1 MGKTKLILLLFTIIV
16 PCVIS
21 GFNFINKSFNSESK
35 LLVNNFDSFSLI
47 NNSTNTI
54 IRYADDFNGTND
66 TNALKARGYLI
77 YYRSSGP
84 QGTSAI
90 WFQGKPSYFPSYNG
104 PANGYV
110 AADFNSV
117 TVQNNIDNWLVL
129 PRITGGILLNDMLYF
144 FSKAEQ
150 NNPYADSIRVMYSTV
165 DSVPEGSWQEIGR
178 FKVNTSGF
186 WEQRGFKSTAPDING
201 RFAIRYCVANR
212 GPNGQNSNYIGIDA
226 VSIVTDTSKPVITHT
241 EFTYIP
247 KLNWPAKIICQ
258 VSGQNGIDSVWVR
271 WKRNSGNYQSFNL
284 TNDSLTLWTGL
295 FNSDTSQVKVNDSIF
310 YRIVARSASLQH
322 PIDSTE
328 LYKFIIFFTIG
339 SGDISSE
346 YPFSGNS
353 DGRTDMLYLSSE
365 ISSSEIS
372 HGSIRAIGFNIRYII
387 PFSYKNLRIK
397 MQTVS
402 DSSINSFSYS
412 GWTNC
417 LDGAFA
423 STNKGWQFISL
434 TTPFYWNVG
443 QNLLVEICYNM
454 PQSVTLFLVYSSI
467 IYNKVY
473 GFHANLPNFDGCTV
487 FTAGQNVQYR
497 PNLGFI
503 IDPMNISN
511 SIKNKNGVPDK
522 FNLSQNYPNLFNPN
536 TKIDYSIPKNGFVIL
551 KIYDV
556 LGREIKTL
564 VNENKTAGYYSIDF
578 NGSEFPSG
586 VYFYKLESNEFGD
599 VKRMILIK

>member
-1 MGKTKLILLLFTIIV
+1 
-16 PCVIS
+16 
-21 GFNFINKSFNSESK
+21 
-35 LLVNNFDSFSLI
+35 
-47 NNSTNTI
+47 
-54 IRYADDFNGTND
+54 
-66 TNALKARGYLI
+66 
-77 YYRSSGP
+77 
-84 QGTSAI
+84 
-90 WFQGKPSYFPSYNG
+90 
-104 PANGYV
+104 
-110 AADFNSV
+110 
-117 TVQNNIDNWLVL
+117 
-129 PRITGGILLNDMLYF
+129 
-144 FSKAEQ
+144 
-150 NNPYADSIRVMYSTV
+150 
-165 DSVPEGSWQEIGR
+165 
-178 FKVNTSGF
+178 
-186 WEQRGFKSTAPDING
+186 
-201 RFAIRYCVANR
+201 
-212 GPNGQNSNYIGIDA
+212 
-226 VSIVTDTSKPVITHT
+226 
-241 EFTYIP
+241 
-247 KLNWPAKIICQ
+247 
-258 VSGQNGIDSVWVR
+258 
-271 WKRNSGNYQSFNL
+271 
-284 TNDSLTLWTGL
+284 
-295 FNSDTSQVKVNDSIF
+295 
-310 YRIVARSASLQH
+310 
-322 PIDSTE
+322 
-328 LYKFIIFFTIG
+328 
-339 SGDISSE
+339 
-346 YPFSGNS
+346 
-353 DGRTDMLYLSSE
+353 MLYLSSE

-487 FTAGQNVQYR
+487 FTAGLNVQYR